1 MTARAPSTQEKYPE
15 FLSDQRRFF
24 DELITEEWNTYQN
37 ADWDRSRRF
46 EVDCLFRLISP
57 RKILDVGC
65 GCGFHDVVMAEKPGV
80 EDVVGIDYSE
90 KSIETANRMYPHRN
104 VRRSV
109 EDIGKMPARES
120 YDLVVSFQVIEHLK
134 DAAEFLRHCRRQTR
148 PGGCIAVVTPNRLR
162 LSNRLRILTGGK
174 PKLGDPQHYREYVAP
189 ELVLLGT
196 EQGLNTLRGS
206 VTASRSVFR

>member
-1 MTARAPSTQEKYPE
+1 
-15 FLSDQRRFF
+15 
-24 DELITEEWNTYQN
+24 
-37 ADWDRSRRF
+37 
-46 EVDCLFRLISP
+46 
-57 RKILDVGC
+57 
-65 GCGFHDVVMAEKPGV
+65 MAEKPGV

-90 KSIETANRMYPHRN
+90 KSIETANRMYAHRN

-148 PGGCIAVVTPNRLR
+148 PGGCVAVVTPNRLR
-162 LSNRLRILTGGK
+162 LSNRLRILAGGK
-174 PKLGDPQHYREYVAP
+174 PKLGDPQHYREYVTP

-196 EQGLNTLRGS
+196 EQGLKYVAGFGYGISLRLPM
-206 VTASRSVFR
+206 THLRPLPMAASLRFGHMFSIFADCFCVVFRNE